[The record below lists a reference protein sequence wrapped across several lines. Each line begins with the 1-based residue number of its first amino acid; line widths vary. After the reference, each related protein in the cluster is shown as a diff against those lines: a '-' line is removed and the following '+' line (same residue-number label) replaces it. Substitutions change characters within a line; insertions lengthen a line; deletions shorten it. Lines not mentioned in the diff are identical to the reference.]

1 MEYSAKLDDYILGR
15 KLGSGFSCKV
25 RLGSNSSGKFAIK
38 ILRKPAEESANCR
51 FFDLALS
58 ETESLSKLTHP
69 NIVRLQ
75 EFKESAT
82 LVKSSGKQVAV
93 SYLAFELVE
102 RGELFDYVALS
113 GAFPEVLARH
123 FFRQLLEA
131 LSFMHSKGYSHR
143 DVKAENLLLDSSF
156 NLKLADFGFSVP
168 ASGRDGS
175 GQLYSSKGSPNYM
188 APELFTKKPYGG
200 EKVDLFAAGVLLFI
214 MVARHPP
221 FKVAAMQDAR
231 YKLFCFQNEVF
242 WKKMAAGKPPGVF
255 SAEFKALVNELLAF
269 NPSMRPS
276 ISEIKSH
283 PWYNGPTL
291 SQEEFTKELT
301 LRYSKLQAQWKAK
314 AEAALVKKLAKNIE
328 AAQCAAINITPNLK
342 GDQLFK
348 EHNAFSTNL

>member
-38 ILRKPAEESANCR
+38 ILRKPAEEPTNCR
-51 FFDLALS
+51 LFDLALA
-58 ETESLSKLTHP
+58 ETESLSKLDHP
-69 NIVRLQ
+69 NIVKLHG
-75 EFKESAT
+75 FKESAT
-82 LVKSSGKQVAV
+82 LVKSDGKQTRVA
-93 SYLAFELVE
+93 YLAFELVE
-102 RGELFDYVALS
+102 CGELFDYIALS
-113 GAFPEVLARH
+113 GPFSELLARR
-123 FFRQLLEA
+123 FFHQLVEA
-131 LSFMHSKGYSHR
+131 LSFMHSRGYSHR

-168 ASGRDGS
+168 VSGRDGS

-214 MVARHPP
+214 MVAKHPP

-231 YKLFCFQNEVF
+231 YKLFCFQNETF
-242 WKKMAAGKPPGVF
+242 WKKMAVGKPPGTF

-291 SQEEFTKELT
+291 SQEEFVKELT
-301 LRYSKLQAQWKAK
+301 LRHSKLQAQWKART
-314 AEAALVKKLAKNIE
+314 EAALAKKLAKSIE
-328 AAQCAAINITPNLK
+328 AAQSAGISTTSNLK
-342 GDQLFK
+342 GDHLFK
-348 EHNAFSTNL
+348 EHNIFSTKL